1 LHRIRERLIKNKV
14 AVSNQMRGLLSE
26 FGVVFPCG
34 HAAPIIGLKNVIGS
48 TQYSARLKNTMKGML
63 NEYNTIVKRVKGIET
78 QLLAFVDNSQSGQI
92 LRGIPGIGI
101 INASAF
107 LAAIDNV

>member
-1 LHRIRERLIKNKV
+1 
-14 AVSNQMRGLLSE
+14 
-26 FGVVFPCG
+26 
-34 HAAPIIGLKNVIGS
+34 
-48 TQYSARLKNTMKGML
+48 MKGML
-63 NEYNTIVKRVKGIET
+63 NEYNTIVKRVKGTET

>member
-14 AVSNQMRGLLSE
+14 AVNNQMCGLLSE

-34 HAAPIIGLKNVIGS
+34 HAVPIIVLKNVIGS
-48 TQYSARLKNTMKGML
+48 AQYSARLKNMMKGML

-78 QLLAFVDNSQSGQI
+78 QLLAFVDNSQSVQI
-92 LRGIPGIGI
+92 LRGITGIGI

>member
-34 HAAPIIGLKNVIGS
+34 HAALIIELKNVIGS
-48 TQYSARLKNTMKGML
+48 AQYSARLKNMMKGML
-63 NEYNTIVKRVKGIET
+63 NE
-78 QLLAFVDNSQSGQI
+78 
-92 LRGIPGIGI
+92 
-101 INASAF
+101 
-107 LAAIDNV
+107 